1 MKRKTN
7 ITIAGK
13 YLFLYA
19 LLLLFTSSTAI
30 AQSDKTPASTAAP
43 KNAPK
48 KPKKKVLIDAPITAT
63 TQDGRTVILRP
74 NGRWEFTANPVAKR
88 DSVPAPPKRPPES
101 LILAMKELHKMQAA
115 TEVGITLQEY
125 SSRLIELKASVDEA
139 LRQVSDPD
147 LKRELR
153 FAVEAYSDGLD
164 LWNRQLNTRYP
175 LKQSGDMLREE
186 AKDICEKYGIKEF
199 STSTGGGEIVNGKK
213 VLNFIWSF
221 AKTAV
226 EKADKLV
233 AKQTSN

>member
-1 MKRKTN
+1 MKRQ
-7 ITIAGK
+7 TIARVAGK
-13 YLFLYA
+13 YL
-19 LLLLFTSSTAI
+19 LLCILASLSATPSAT
-30 AQSDKTPASTAAP
+30 AQSDKTSAPAATP
-43 KNAPK
+43 TKTKK
-48 KPKKKVLIDAPITAT
+48 KPKKKSLIDAPITAT

-88 DSVPAPPKRPPES
+88 DSVPAPLKRPPES
-101 LILAMKELHKMQAA
+101 LTFAMKELHKMQAA

-125 SSRLIELKASVDEA
+125 SSRLIDLKASVDEA
-139 LRQVSDPD
+139 LRQVSDPE

-199 STSTGGGEIVNGKK
+199 STSTGGAEIVNGKK
-213 VLNFIWSF
+213 ALNFIWFF
-221 AKTAV
+221 AKTAI